1 MSGEKSQ
8 VRRRGSPWKWTR
20 SWSLYDRVSVGLE
33 SWHWG
38 ETRKK
43 WGLTSNEQ
51 SAAGLPWFGMV
62 QIWPLCQGRGSQRW
76 CGWSQQESTE
86 GPLGPTECTV
96 LFSCSSWWSCKGGT
110 SYLGEPKSS
119 HPFLPLL
126 RYTKSKHISD
136 TGRSREKGLA
146 EEWLLWLTGAS
157 LLF

>member
-1 MSGEKSQ
+1 M
-8 VRRRGSPWKWTR
+8 
-20 SWSLYDRVSVGLE
+20 GLE

-119 HPFLPLL
+119 HPLSAPLEIHQKQAHQWY
-126 RYTKSKHISD
+126 RKVQRK
-136 TGRSREKGLA
+136 
-146 EEWLLWLTGAS
+146 GAS
-157 LLF
+157 RGMTALIDRSVSIVLTWLGTSKYHLPPMQLQPS